1 MTAPVALVANGT
13 HGLGAEIA
21 RFLAARG
28 VSVALGDSGKH
39 PAAGDEPPFGP
50 DVSVHRGLVT
60 SPGDCERVVK
70 EVIDRHGRVDVLVW
84 VSVRGGFSAE
94 IPVEDLSPLEW
105 DETLAAQLS
114 GPFYLI
120 RAALPAMLAQGFGRI
135 VNVIAVPGGAG
146 TVGQAHVEA
155 ASAGLTTF
163 ARALS
168 RQVAERNITV
178 NTIGVGWLETDWV
191 PDELVEQVSA
201 VVPAGRAGDPA
212 EVARLV
218 AFLAEPE
225 AGYITGQVM
234 AVDGGL
240 LA

>member
-1 MTAPVALVANGT
+1 
-13 HGLGAEIA
+13 
-21 RFLAARG
+21 
-28 VSVALGDSGKH
+28 
-39 PAAGDEPPFGP
+39 
-50 DVSVHRGLVT
+50 VT

-70 EVIDRHGRVDVLVW
+70 EVIDRHGRLDVLVW
-84 VSVRGGFSAE
+84 VWVQGGFSAE
-94 IPVEDLSPLEW
+94 MPVEDLSPLEW

-114 GPFYLI
+114 GPFYLM

-155 ASAGLTTF
+155 ANAGLTTF

-178 NTIGVGWLETDWV
+178 NTIGVGWLRTDWV
-191 PDELVEQVSA
+191 PDELIEQVSA
-201 VVPAGRAGDPA
+201 VVPAGRAGDPT

-218 AFLAEPE
+218 AFLTEPE